1 MVALQIISKVL
12 QSQDISIIEDNQLTV
27 DYFPEY
33 QDEYE
38 YIMEHYNEYKKVPDK
53 LTFISKF
60 QDFEIVEVQESDKY
74 LIDTIREEYLYYK
87 AVPVI
92 QTAAKLLKTDSNAAA
107 EYLIQSMRDLQ
118 PNYKIGG
125 TDIIAQAMERFE
137 AFVDKKNNQDK
148 WFFTTGFPELDDII
162 HGISRTE
169 ELFVLFARIN
179 QGKSWVLQK
188 ICTHI
193 WEIGNNVGYI
203 SPEMSELLVGY
214 RFDTLYKNFSNND
227 LVWGNNSL
235 SDEEYER
242 YINELKQRN
251 NKFIVATPLDFNNR
265 ITVSKLKQFIK
276 QYKLDLLAIDGIT
289 YLSDERGNRGDSKT
303 ISLTNISA
311 DLKTLSMEL
320 KVPIV
325 LVVQANRNGV
335 VDKES
340 EELPELDSIR
350 DSDGIAASATI
361 VLALKQGA
369 DQVLT
374 MQCKKGRNNKLG
386 EKISYQWNP
395 NIGEFL
401 SNNAT
406 MSVHHDRPTKKIVE
420 KEDVF

>member
-38 YIMEHYNEYKKVPDK
+38 YIMEHYDEYNKVPDK
-53 LTFISKF
+53 LTFMSKF

-137 AFVDKKNNQDK
+137 AFVDKKNNQDE

-401 SNNAT
+401 SNNAS